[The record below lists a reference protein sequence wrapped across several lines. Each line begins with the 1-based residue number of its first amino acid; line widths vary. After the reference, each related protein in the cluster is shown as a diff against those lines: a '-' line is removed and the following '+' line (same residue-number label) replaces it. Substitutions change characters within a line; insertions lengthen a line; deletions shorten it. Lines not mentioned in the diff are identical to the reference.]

1 VCLAV
6 FNKTKLPGT
15 LVTRSIHIP
24 LKKKL
29 RSEQAVPFS
38 LYHDVKPLQQIAQM
52 IRRWCDDNRE
62 RVQEL
67 LIARIERERA
77 ADGAAGALFN
87 RLADKWRPLFAIAE
101 AIDLL
106 PVVEHV
112 AAELIKLD
120 ARRSEEESDM
130 GVPLLGDCKQ
140 IFDELKRDIRYDQLP
155 MALNQ
160 MHDRPWGTMRLGG
173 VDQFWVAKQLRV
185 FDIRPE
191 RRRDADG
198 RHYWYT
204 RKMFEDAWA
213 RNLSSPT

>member
-1 VCLAV
+1 ML
-6 FNKTKLPGT
+6 
-15 LVTRSIHIP
+15 
-24 LKKKL
+24 
-29 RSEQAVPFS
+29 FS
-38 LYHDVKPLQQIAQM
+38 LYHDVEPLQQLARKA
-52 IRRWCDDNRE
+52 RRWRDDNRD
-62 RVQEL
+62 RVCEL

-77 ADGAAGALFN
+77 GEGTADDATLTN

-101 AIDLL
+101 ATGFL
-106 PVVEHV
+106 PEVQYV

-130 GVPLLGDCKQ
+130 GVPLLADCKQ
-140 IFDELKRDIRYDQLP
+140 IFDELKKDIRYDQLP

-173 VDQFWVAKQLRV
+173 VDQFWVAKQLSA